1 MLPQTFKWL
10 DMLSCVRLSWYPMD
24 CSPPGSSVHG
34 IVPARILGWVIMSSS
49 RETSQLRD
57 WTPVSPALQAS
68 SLPLNHWRSPVNA
81 NIKMGNI
88 TIFTFAFCRFWT
100 YWDIFIFKAKKFWI
114 PKKDMA
120 MWWKEQRTQ
129 NEDNQD
135 RVWILPVWPGTSYL
149 ISLGAYSFNIK
160 VTMLFEWPRKHST

>member
-1 MLPQTFKWL
+1 MSDSL
-10 DMLSCVRLSWYPMD
+10 DTPWTVAHQAHLSMGLSQQEYWGGLSCP
-24 CSPPGSSVHG
+24 PPGKLLNSG
-34 IVPARILGWVIMSSS
+34 IELP
-49 RETSQLRD
+49 
-57 WTPVSPALQAS
+57 PVSPALQAS

-88 TIFTFAFCRFWT
+88 TIFTFAFCHFWT

-135 RVWILPVWPGTSYL
+135 GVWILPVWPGTSYL